1 METFYTLSGEGL
13 YVIDDTMSVEDR
25 IGHFIENEWKT
36 LIDDR
41 WFKLILDG
49 KGK

>member
-13 YVIDDTMSVEDR
+13 YVLHDTMSVEER
-25 IGHFIENEWKT
+25 RGHFIEYGWKN
-36 LIDDR
+36 LVKDR